1 MNTLIETIISGGGC
15 SAIISVLLLIIFG
28 MYLLIHRLWK
38 KIDEW
43 EKEYKDIAEK
53 YNQNLGQVQN
63 NLENFKEL
71 LHTIQNEFFRK

>member
-1 MNTLIETIISGGGC
+1 MNTLINAIVSGGGC

-28 MYLLIHRLWK
+28 MALFIRRLWK

-53 YNQNLGQVQN
+53 YNQNLGSIQN